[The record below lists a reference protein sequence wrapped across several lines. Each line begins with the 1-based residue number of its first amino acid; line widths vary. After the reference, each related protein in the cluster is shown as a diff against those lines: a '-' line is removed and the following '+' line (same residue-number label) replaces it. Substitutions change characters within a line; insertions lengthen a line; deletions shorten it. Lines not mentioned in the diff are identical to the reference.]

1 MKPTVLLTGG
11 TGLIG
16 RYLIAKLSPD
26 YDITVVSRDPARAS
40 RLLGDA
46 VKPLTLDSIEHL
58 NDINIVI
65 NLAGEP
71 IADRRWSNA
80 QKKRICDSRWDTTD
94 TLVRLINQAHNK
106 PRVFISGSAVGV
118 YGRQS
123 DTPIDESFTDFYDE
137 FSSEVCAT
145 WEKKAQEAI
154 DVRTCILRTGIVLA
168 EDGGA
173 LAKMLMPFRLG
184 LGGKIS
190 SGKQFMPW
198 IHIEDMVAGILHLIK
213 NDNCQGPFNF
223 TSPNPNTNHFFS
235 LALARRLERP
245 LFFTIPAFVLKAAM
259 GESSDL
265 VLFGQKALPKK
276 LEQTGFKFSYPE
288 LKDALKALDI

>member
-1 MKPTVLLTGG
+1 MTQKVLLTGG

-16 RYLIAKLSPD
+16 RYLIAKLNPN
-26 YDITVVSRDPARAS
+26 YDITVISRDPARAT
-40 RLLGDA
+40 RLLGDKVSTA
-46 VKPLTLDSIEHL
+46 TLDSIKNV
-58 NDINIVI
+58 NDVDIII

-71 IADRRWSNA
+71 IADRRWTDA
-80 QKKRICDSRWDTTD
+80 QKRRICDSRWNTTD
-94 TLVRLINQAHNK
+94 ALVELINRAENK
-106 PRVFISGSAVGV
+106 PKLFISGSAVGV
-118 YGRQS
+118 YGRQGDISINEDFS
-123 DTPIDESFTDFYDE
+123 DFHDE
-137 FSSEVCAT
+137 FSSYICKT
-145 WEKKAQEAI
+145 WEEKALNAN

-184 LGGKIS
+184 LGGKIA

-198 IHIEDMVAGILHLIK
+198 IHIEDMVAGIVHLIK
-213 NDNCQGPFNF
+213 DETCQGPYNF

-265 VLFGQKALPKK
+265 VLFGQKAVPRK
-276 LEQTGFKFSYPE
+276 LEASGFKFMYPE